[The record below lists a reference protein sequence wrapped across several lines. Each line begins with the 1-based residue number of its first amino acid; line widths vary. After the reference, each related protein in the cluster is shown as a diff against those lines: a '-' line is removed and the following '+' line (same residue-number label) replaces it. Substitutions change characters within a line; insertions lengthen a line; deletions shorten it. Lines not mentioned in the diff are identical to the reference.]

1 MNTGY
6 IYLFIFCIIA
16 SVKPIFIKKY
26 NAFLF
31 TSLVS
36 YTLYH
41 LLGGLLLYYYKHK
54 TIKDKDIENFSP
66 SELYPGFLKSLEILL
81 FVYGSTHV
89 PAYMLVSMST
99 LRVVTIAF
107 FDKFINKATYDN
119 VKYIEIV
126 GIIFSTIIINISSIF
141 GKKNEK
147 SIKIIGIISILL
159 SVIVRGYIFTRF
171 RNYTIEKQDTSK
183 TMIFIGKGS
192 SVFLLCYIL
201 YYFFMGKKIQFPP
214 LKIIATLAVS
224 GFFMYFIA
232 GYAKNEGVSKIP
244 QIQAAIFLKTA
255 IVLSFFVSTW
265 YFKEK
270 MTFIQKIGV
279 FLMICII
286 VFSIF
291 EKKIIGFIEKKK
303 ESPTFI

>member
-1 MNTGY
+1 M
-6 IYLFIFCIIA
+6 
-16 SVKPIFIKKY
+16 
-26 NAFLF
+26 
-31 TSLVS
+31 
-36 YTLYH
+36 
-41 LLGGLLLYYYKHK
+41 
-54 TIKDKDIENFSP
+54 
-66 SELYPGFLKSLEILL
+66 
-81 FVYGSTHV
+81 
-89 PAYMLVSMST
+89 
-99 LRVVTIAF
+99 
-107 FDKFINKATYDN
+107 
-119 VKYIEIV
+119 
-126 GIIFSTIIINISSIF
+126 SSIF

-232 GYAKNEGVSKIP
+232 GYAKTEGVSKIP

-270 MTFIQKIGV
+270 ITFIQKIGV

-291 EKKIIGFIEKKK
+291 EKKIIRFI
-303 ESPTFI
+303 